1 VADQPEQGAMVVK
14 MVVKNRRRSLPL
26 CSPVVLVSPVAER
39 DGVREPRHT
48 RGDLRAAS
56 SNAGFGHITSHVLR
70 KTRATMLGHAG
81 LSARAIAAQLGH
93 ANPSLTQ
100 DVYLGRKVASTG
112 AAAALEALRPTAPYH
127 DQEDSRV

>member
-1 VADQPEQGAMVVK
+1 MVVK

-81 LSARAIAAQLGH
+81 LSARAIAAQPEPH
-93 ANPSLTQ
+93 S
-100 DVYLGRKVASTG
+100 GRLPRSQSRFHRRRGG
-112 AAAALEALRPTAPYH
+112 ARGAPTYSALP
-127 DQEDSRV
+127 